1 MKRASKSAAKLVV
14 LENGDP
20 ICAETE
26 AIQSRIRQ
34 RAFEISQTRPID
46 AESLYDW
53 MTAESEVISVP
64 PMELVEKDGSFEVK
78 FAVAGVNPDDM
89 NVMVTPNQILLKSEY
104 SHQHDRET
112 GTVHLCDFKSATVF
126 RSVNLPQPVDVNSVR
141 LYFANGILLVS
152 ALKQGG
158 EHRGPKR
165 ARKTPAKKSKAKQP

>member
-1 MKRASKSAAKLVV
+1 MKRASKSAAKLVI

-34 RAFEISQTRPID
+34 RAFEISQARPID
-46 AESLYDW
+46 VQSLYDW

-64 PMELVEKDGSFEVK
+64 PMELVEKNGSFEVK

-104 SHQHDRET
+104 SHQHDRDI

-126 RSVNLPQPVDVNSVR
+126 RSVDLPQPVDVNSVCFN
-141 LYFANGILLVS
+141 FANGILLVS
-152 ALKQGG
+152 ALKQGA
-158 EHRGPKR
+158 EQKGPKR
-165 ARKTPAKKSKAKQP
+165 IRKTPAKKSKAKQP

>member
-1 MKRASKSAAKLVV
+1 MKRALKSSARLVV

-46 AESLYDW
+46 AQSLYDW

-64 PMELVEKDGSFEVK
+64 PIELLEKDGRFEVK

-89 NVMVTPNQILLKSEY
+89 NVMVTPNQILLKSDY
-104 SHQHDRET
+104 SHQHDTET

-141 LYFANGILLVS
+141 VNFRDGILLIS
-152 ALKQGG
+152 ALKQSA
-158 EHRGPKR
+158 EQTRPKR
-165 ARKTPAKKSKAKQP
+165 ARKTSAKKK

>member
-1 MKRASKSAAKLVV
+1 MKRAPKSSARLVI

-26 AIQSRIRQ
+26 AIQGRIRQ
-34 RAFEISQTRPID
+34 RAFEKSQARPID

-53 MTAESEVISVP
+53 MTAESEVISIP
-64 PMELVEKDGSFEVK
+64 PMELVEKNGRFEVK

-89 NVMVTPNQILLKSEY
+89 NLLVTSNQILLKSDY
-104 SHQHDRET
+104 SHHHDTEV

-141 LYFANGILLVS
+141 VDFKNGILLVS
-152 ALKQGG
+152 ALKESA
-158 EHRGPKR
+158 EHTGPKR
-165 ARKTPAKKSKAKQP
+165 ARKAAAKKSRAKQL